1 MAQATQ
7 LDEINED
14 DIVAALSDMGGNP
27 ISSNQDAA
35 GVEQVSRVEQP
46 QVAVKIKENDV
57 VQMNLDSSNAN
68 NIIELLK
75 QLIDGKTLE
84 ISIKV
89 KS

>member
-1 MAQATQ
+1 MIQTTQ

-14 DIVAALSDMGGNP
+14 DIVAALSSIQTDFVPSPATTKKTTPTTSVPANNTQ
-27 ISSNQDAA
+27 SDLSNL
-35 GVEQVSRVEQP
+35 
-46 QVAVKIKENDV
+46 
-57 VQMNLDSSNAN
+57 NLDSSNATE
-68 NIIELLK
+68 IIELLK

>member
-14 DIVAALSDMGGNP
+14 DIVAALSDMESNP
-27 ISSNQDAA
+27 VSSNQDTA
-35 GVEQVSRVEQP
+35 GVEQPQAAVE
-46 QVAVKIKENDV
+46 IKENDV

-68 NIIELLK
+68 TIIELLK